1 MGSTALD
8 RIIGTVVD
16 HHRVVLLVMLLLTA
30 GMVVGISN
38 AEMAE
43 EGGIGGSIETDV
55 DQKEQYIQEH
65 YSVEQAGGKSV
76 AYSPVYVR
84 AEGGNALSKDALVA
98 TLTYTEAVRSDE
110 DVARSLAE
118 EEFISIAS
126 LVATQATDDPSASL
140 AEQRGALE
148 SMSEE
153 EVADLVRT
161 TVAREPMAGFLLPD
175 SYEPGTATAESHQLV
190 FVFESESPIPPT
202 DAQEV
207 LYEAAQDRTNP
218 EMFTLGEHAGQD
230 LARTN
235 IGNTLT
241 LVVPVVL
248 GLIFVVAALTYRDP
262 VDVLVG
268 VAGVFV
274 SIIWMF
280 GIMGWTGIPIGAA
293 AVIGPVLIAGLS
305 IDYGFH
311 VFMRYR
317 EQRGTAEPIKPPMRR
332 AVRALSLAL
341 GLVTITASIGFLT
354 NLFNPVAELRQ
365 LGIGITLGVV
375 SAFVIFVTLVPA
387 LKISVDGLLERLG
400 LDRRKAPLGRGNV
413 LEPVLSSTVTLARRG
428 APVVIAVALLVALGG
443 GLAWTA
449 LDEETGQAP
458 DGDVADW
465 KEDLPDP
472 IGWEEN
478 EVIQNRNYVSN
489 EFRTVSDDSSDRVQ
503 FLVEGQVTSDGA
515 LMAIQTGIEAGVD
528 SGAFAKPRVDAIR
541 SPTSVIQDVAAE
553 NRAFAETVE
562 AADTTGNG
570 VPDTDLE
577 AVYDHLYEVAPD
589 EASQVIERTDGE
601 YRSLRVVGP
610 PQGADGLAPGGDRAG
625 QLFAV
630 ADTMAGSVDGLTV
643 TPVADA
649 PSDQQ
654 ALDTITSGILQVM
667 VAGIVA
673 VFLTLSLVYR
683 RVHNSASLGAVTAG
697 PIALVLAFVVVGM
710 FLLEIPL
717 TFLTAL
723 LISLVIGIG
732 VDYNIH
738 VSDRFAQELERG
750 RGTVDALRT
759 AITGTGGALLGSML
773 TSVGAFAGMLIHPA
787 PAFTNFAWLV
797 VLAMVG
803 AFVTSVVVLPSLL
816 YVWARRVRAV
826 ADPLPATETGT
837 PTRAD
842 DD

>member
-1 MGSTALD
+1 MASTTLD
-8 RIIGTVVD
+8 RIVGTVVD
-16 HHRVVLLVMLLLTA
+16 HNRVVLLVMALLTA
-30 GMVVGISN
+30 GMVVGVTN

-65 YSVEQAGGKSV
+65 YSVEQSEASV
-76 AYSPVYVR
+76 TYSPVYVR
-84 AEGGNALSKDALVA
+84 TEGGNALSKDALLA
-98 TLTYTEAVRSDE
+98 TLAYTQEVRSDE
-110 DVARSLAE
+110 AVSRSLAE
-118 EEFISIAS
+118 QEVVSIAT
-126 LVATQATDDPSASL
+126 LVATRAADDPTATLEAQREALAST
-140 AEQRGALE
+140 
-148 SMSEE
+148 SED

-161 TVAREPMAGFLLPD
+161 TIAEEPMAGFLLPD
-175 SYEPGTATAESHQLV
+175 SYEPGTATAESHQVV
-190 FVFESESPIPPT
+190 FVFEGEGPRAPT

-207 LYEAAQDRTNP
+207 LYESAQDRNDP
-218 EMFTLGEHAGQD
+218 EMFTLGEHAGQE
-230 LARTN
+230 LAQTN

-248 GLIFVVAALTYRDP
+248 GLILVVAALTYRDP
-262 VDVLVG
+262 VDVVVG
-268 VAGVFV
+268 VAGVFI
-274 SIIWMF
+274 SILWMF
-280 GIMGWTGIPIGAA
+280 GFMGWVGIPIGAA

-317 EQRGTAEPIKPPMRR
+317 EQRGADEAITPPMRR
-332 AVRALSLAL
+332 AVRALTLAL
-341 GLVTITASIGFLT
+341 GLVTITAGIGFLT
-354 NLFNPVAELRQ
+354 NLFNPVAALGQ

-375 SAFVIFVTLVPA
+375 SAFLVFLTLVPA

-400 LDRRKAPLGRGNV
+400 LDRRKEPLGTGAV
-413 LEPVLSSTVTLARRG
+413 IEPVLSSTVTLARRG
-428 APVVIAVALLVALGG
+428 APVVIAAALLVALGG

-465 KEDLPDP
+465 KENLPDP

-478 EVIQNRNYVSN
+478 EVIRNRNYVSN
-489 EFRTVSDDSSDRVQ
+489 EFRTVSEDDGDRVQ
-503 FLVEGQVTSDGA
+503 LLLEGSVTSDGTLA
-515 LMAIQTGIEAGVD
+515 AIETGIQAGVD
-528 SGAFAKPRVDAIR
+528 GGAFAEQRVDAIE
-541 SPTSVIQDVAAE
+541 SPTSVIRAVAAE
-553 NRAFAETVE
+553 NEAFAETVA
-562 AADTTGNG
+562 AADTDGDG

-577 AVYDHLYEVAPD
+577 AVYGHLYEVAPD
-589 EASQVIERTDGE
+589 RASGVIERTDGE

-610 PQGADGLAPGGDRAG
+610 PQGTEGLAPGSDRAA

-630 ADTMAGSVDGLTV
+630 ADTMAGAGDGLTV

-649 PSDQQ
+649 TSDQQ
-654 ALDTITSGILQVM
+654 ALDKITSGILQVM

-673 VFLTLSLVYR
+673 VFLTLSLIYR
-683 RVHNSASLGAVTAG
+683 RVHDSASLGALTAG
-697 PIALVLAFVVVGM
+697 PIALVLGFVVIGM
-710 FLLEIPL
+710 SLLDIPL

-750 RGTVDALRT
+750 QGTVDALTT
-759 AITGTGGALLGSML
+759 AVTGTGGALLGSML
-773 TSVGAFAGMLIHPA
+773 TSVAAFAGMLIHPS

-797 VLAMVG
+797 VLAMLG

-816 YVWARRVRAV
+816 YVWARRTRSAGY
-826 ADPLPATETGT
+826 PIPSSE
-837 PTRAD
+837 PTTAGAD
-842 DD
+842 D